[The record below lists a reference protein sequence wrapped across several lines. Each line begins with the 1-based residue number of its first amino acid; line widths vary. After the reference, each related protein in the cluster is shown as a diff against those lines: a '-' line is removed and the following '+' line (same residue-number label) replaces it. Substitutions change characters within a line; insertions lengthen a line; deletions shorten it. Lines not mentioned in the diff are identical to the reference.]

1 MEEQSKL
8 LKANLVSKKAQ
19 VQTLSEQLEAI
30 KYNQKE
36 QAAEIESET
45 ERLNAE
51 LEKID
56 QSEISM
62 GANIDSFADV
72 LLRIMDGI
80 NGLTLLT
87 CSSSSGPTCASTRIG
102 HFHQLSRKC
111 TMVCSDLF
119 WPVFL
124 IFSSL

>member
-56 QSEISM
+56 QSKSIPSM
-62 GANIDSFADV
+62 GEV
-72 LLRIMDGI
+72 L
-80 NGLTLLT
+80 
-87 CSSSSGPTCASTRIG
+87 
-102 HFHQLSRKC
+102 
-111 TMVCSDLF
+111 
-119 WPVFL
+119 
-124 IFSSL
+124 